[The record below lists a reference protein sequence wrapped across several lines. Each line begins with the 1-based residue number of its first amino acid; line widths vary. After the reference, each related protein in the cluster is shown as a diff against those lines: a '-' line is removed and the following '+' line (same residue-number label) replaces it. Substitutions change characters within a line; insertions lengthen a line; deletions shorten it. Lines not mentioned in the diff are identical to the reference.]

1 MMKRRAFSRT
11 AIPLLVA
18 AVLSGVLLLSA
29 VVPEGTGRAAP
40 ACEAMPTQVANF
52 VDNRNPHGCRP
63 TPTLVSVQPVSPAPA
78 AP

>member
-1 MMKRRAFSRT
+1 MMERRAFSLT

-29 VVPEGTGRAAP
+29 LVPEGTGRAAP
-40 ACEAMPTQVANF
+40 ECEAMPTQVANF

-63 TPTLVSVQPVSPAPA
+63 TPTPVGVQPAPPPPT